1 MPQGFQQNKKF
12 YYHEVYLFSFR
23 VCAGA
28 YRQTFSHNHRTS
40 AMNIHEYQGKGIL
53 KQFGVA
59 VPKGIV
65 AFSAEEAKQA
75 AIQLFEEQSSPVVVV
90 KAQIHAGGRGK
101 AGGVKLA
108 KSPEEVFEIA
118 QKMLGA
124 TLVTHQTGP
133 EGKEVR
139 RLLVEEGMNIDKEF
153 YLGITL
159 DRATSSNVLMV
170 STEGG
175 MEIEKVAEET
185 PEKLL
190 KIHVDPVYG
199 MQGFQAREAAFF
211 LGLQGEQFRNAVKF
225 IEALY
230 NAYTSI
236 DASLAEIN
244 PLVIT
249 KEGRVLALDAKI
261 NFDDNALYR
270 HKEYLEL
277 RDITEEDPLEHEA
290 SKSNLNYVRLDGNV
304 GCMVNGAGLAMG
316 TMDLIQLAGGRPA
329 NFLDVGGGASP
340 KTVEEGFKIILG
352 DKNVKA
358 ILVNVFG
365 GIVRCDRVAG
375 GIIQAARNIDIH
387 LPVIVRLE
395 GTNAEAAQKMLDE
408 SGLNLISATGL
419 RDAAQKVQQALAS
432 A

>member
-1 MPQGFQQNKKF
+1 
-12 YYHEVYLFSFR
+12 
-23 VCAGA
+23 
-28 YRQTFSHNHRTS
+28 
-40 AMNIHEYQGKGIL
+40 MNIHEYQGKDIL
-53 KQFGVA
+53 RKFGVA

-65 AFSAEEAKQA
+65 AYSPDEAKQA
-75 AIQLFEEQSSPVVVV
+75 AEQLFEELGCPVVVV

-108 KSPEEVFEIA
+108 KSSAEAHEIA
-118 QKMLGA
+118 QQMIGL

-139 RLLVEEGMNIDKEF
+139 RLLVEEGMNIEKEF
-153 YLGITL
+153 YVGITL
-159 DRATSSNVLMV
+159 DRSTSKNVLMI

-175 MEIEKVAEET
+175 MEIEKVAEES
-185 PEKLL
+185 PERLL
-190 KIHVDPVYG
+190 KIQIDPLFG
-199 MQGFQAREAAFF
+199 IQGFQAREAAFF
-211 LGLQGEQFRNAVKF
+211 LQLKGEQFRNAVSF
-225 IEALY
+225 ITALY

-249 KEGRVLALDAKI
+249 KEGKVLALDAKI

-270 HKEYLEL
+270 HKDFLEL
-277 RDITEEDPLEHEA
+277 RDTHEEDPFEVEA

-316 TMDLIQLAGGRPA
+316 TMDIIQLAGGKPA
-329 NFLDVGGGASP
+329 NFLDVGGTASP
-340 KTVEEGFKIILG
+340 HTVEEGFKIILS

-358 ILVNVFG
+358 ILVNIFG
-365 GIVRCDRVAG
+365 GIVRCDRVAA
-375 GIIQAARNIDIH
+375 GIIEAAKKIGLH

-395 GTNAEAAQKMLDE
+395 GTNAPVAQKMLDE
-408 SGLNLISATGL
+408 SGLNLIAAKGL
-419 RDAAQKVQQALAS
+419 RDAAQKVQEALAAS
-432 A
+432 

>member
-1 MPQGFQQNKKF
+1 
-12 YYHEVYLFSFR
+12 
-23 VCAGA
+23 
-28 YRQTFSHNHRTS
+28 
-40 AMNIHEYQGKGIL
+40 MNIHEYQGKDIL
-53 KQFGVA
+53 RKFGVA

-65 AFSAEEAKQA
+65 AYSAEEAKQA
-75 AIQLFEEQSSPVVVV
+75 AEQLFEEQSSPVVVV

-108 KSPEEVFEIA
+108 KSPEEAYDIA
-118 QKMLGA
+118 SQMIGT

-139 RLLVEEGMNIDKEF
+139 RLLVEEGMNIDREF
-153 YLGITL
+153 YVGITL
-159 DRATSSNVLMV
+159 DRATSQNVLMI

-185 PEKLL
+185 PERLL
-190 KIHVDPVYG
+190 KIQVDPLFG
-199 MQGFQAREAAFF
+199 LQGFQARQAAFF
-211 LGLQGEQFRNAVKF
+211 LGLEGEQFRNAVSF
-225 IEALY
+225 IGALY
-230 NAYTSI
+230 KAYTSI
-236 DASLAEIN
+236 DAALAEIN
-244 PLVIT
+244 PLVVT

-261 NFDDNALYR
+261 NFDSNALYR
-270 HKEYLEL
+270 HKDFLEL
-277 RDITEEDPLEHEA
+277 RDISEEDPFEVEA

-316 TMDLIQLAGGRPA
+316 TMDMIQLAGGRPA

-340 KTVEEGFKIILG
+340 QTVEEGFKIILS

-358 ILVNVFG
+358 ILVNIFG

-375 GIIQAARNIDIH
+375 GIIEAAKKIGLN

-395 GTNAEAAQKMLDE
+395 GTNADIAQKMLDD
-408 SGLNLISATGL
+408 SGLNLIAADGL
-419 RDAAQKVQQALAS
+419 KDAAQKVTEALS

>member
-1 MPQGFQQNKKF
+1 
-12 YYHEVYLFSFR
+12 
-23 VCAGA
+23 
-28 YRQTFSHNHRTS
+28 
-40 AMNIHEYQGKGIL
+40 MNIHEYQGKDIL
-53 KQFGVA
+53 RKFGVA

-65 AFSAEEAKQA
+65 AFSPEEVRSAAE
-75 AIQLFEEQSSPVVVV
+75 QLFEEQCCQVVVV

-108 KSPEEVFEIA
+108 KSPEEAFSIA
-118 QKMLGA
+118 SQMIGM

-139 RLLVEEGMNIDKEF
+139 RLLVEEGMNIEKEF
-153 YLGITL
+153 YVGITL
-159 DRATSSNVLMV
+159 DRSTSRNVLMV

-185 PEKLL
+185 PERLL
-190 KIHVDPVYG
+190 KIQIDPLFG
-199 MQGFQAREAAFF
+199 IQGFQARQAAFF
-211 LGLQGEQFRNAVKF
+211 LQLEGEQFRNAVSF
-225 IEALY
+225 ITALY

-244 PLVIT
+244 PLVVT

-261 NFDDNALYR
+261 NFDDNALFR
-270 HKEYLEL
+270 HKDFLEL
-277 RDITEEDPLEHEA
+277 RDIHEEDPLEVEA
-290 SKSNLNYVRLDGNV
+290 SKSNLNYVKLDGNV
-304 GCMVNGAGLAMG
+304 GCMVNGAGLAMA
-316 TMDLIQLAGGRPA
+316 TMDIIQLAGGKPA

-358 ILVNVFG
+358 ILVNIFG

-375 GIIQAARNIDIH
+375 GIIEAAKKVDLH

-395 GTNAEAAQKMLDE
+395 GTNASIAQKMLDE
-408 SGLNLISATGL
+408 SGLNLISANGL
-419 RDAAQKVQQALAS
+419 KDASRKVHEALSAS
-432 A
+432 

>member
-1 MPQGFQQNKKF
+1 
-12 YYHEVYLFSFR
+12 
-23 VCAGA
+23 
-28 YRQTFSHNHRTS
+28 
-40 AMNIHEYQGKGIL
+40 MNIHEYQGKHIL
-53 KQFGVA
+53 KEFGVA

-75 AIQLFEEQSSPVVVV
+75 AKELFEDHTRTVVVV

-108 KSPEEVFEIA
+108 KSPEEAFLIA
-118 QKMLGA
+118 QKMIGT

-133 EGKEVR
+133 EGKEVHR
-139 RLLVEEGMNIDKEF
+139 VLIEEGMNIEKEF
-153 YLGITL
+153 YVGITL
-159 DRATSSNVLMV
+159 DRATSRNVLMI

-190 KIHVDPVYG
+190 KIQIDPIYG
-199 MQGFQAREAAFF
+199 LQGFQAREAVFF
-211 LGLQGEQFRNAVKF
+211 LGLEGDQFRNAVKF

-230 NAYTSI
+230 HAYTTI

-244 PLVIT
+244 PLVVT
-249 KEGRVLALDAKI
+249 REGRVLALDAKI
-261 NFDDNALYR
+261 NFDDNALFR
-270 HKEYLEL
+270 HKEYKEL
-277 RDITEEDPLEHEA
+277 RDESEEDPLEVLA
-290 SKSNLNYVRLDGNV
+290 SHSNLNYVRLDGNV

-316 TMDLIQLAGGRPA
+316 TMDLIQLAGGKPA
-329 NFLDVGGGASP
+329 NFLDVGGSASP
-340 KTVEEGFKIILG
+340 KTVEEGFKIILS

-375 GIIQAARNIDIH
+375 GIIQAAKNIDLS

-395 GTNAEAAQKMLDE
+395 GTNAPAAQKMLDE
-408 SGLNLISATGL
+408 SGLNLISANGL
-419 RDAAQKVQQALAS
+419 KDAAEKVHRALEMA
-432 A
+432 

>member
-1 MPQGFQQNKKF
+1 
-12 YYHEVYLFSFR
+12 
-23 VCAGA
+23 
-28 YRQTFSHNHRTS
+28 
-40 AMNIHEYQGKGIL
+40 MNIHEYQGKDIL
-53 KQFGVA
+53 RKFGVA

-65 AFSAEEAKQA
+65 AHSPEEAKQA
-75 AIQLFEEQSSPVVVV
+75 AEQLFEEQSSPVVVV

-108 KSPEEVFEIA
+108 KSPEEAYEIA
-118 QKMLGA
+118 SQMIGT

-139 RLLVEEGMNIDKEF
+139 RLLVEEGMNIDREF
-153 YLGITL
+153 YVGITL
-159 DRATSSNVLMV
+159 DRATSQNVLMI

-185 PEKLL
+185 PDRLL
-190 KIHVDPVYG
+190 KIQVDPLFG
-199 MQGFQAREAAFF
+199 LQGFQAREAAFF
-211 LGLQGEQFRNAVKF
+211 LGLEGEQFRSAVSF
-225 IEALY
+225 IMSLY
-230 NAYTSI
+230 KAYTSI
-236 DASLAEIN
+236 DAALAEIN
-244 PLVIT
+244 PLVVT

-261 NFDDNALYR
+261 NFDSNALYR
-270 HKEYLEL
+270 HKDFLEL
-277 RDITEEDPLEHEA
+277 RDITEEDPFEVEA

-316 TMDLIQLAGGRPA
+316 TMDIIQLAGGKPA

-340 KTVEEGFKIILG
+340 QTVEEGFKIILS

-358 ILVNVFG
+358 ILVNIFG

-375 GIIQAARNIDIH
+375 GIIEAAKKIGLN

-395 GTNAEAAQKMLDE
+395 GTNADIAQKMLDE
-408 SGLNLISATGL
+408 SGLNLIAADGL
-419 RDAAQKVQQALAS
+419 KDAARKVTEALS

>member
-1 MPQGFQQNKKF
+1 
-12 YYHEVYLFSFR
+12 
-23 VCAGA
+23 
-28 YRQTFSHNHRTS
+28 
-40 AMNIHEYQGKGIL
+40 MNIHEYQGKDIL
-53 KQFGVA
+53 RRFGVS

-75 AIQLFEEQSSPVVVV
+75 AEQLFEEQGCSVVVV

-108 KSPEEVFEIA
+108 KSPEEALEIA
-118 QKMLGA
+118 RQMLGA

-139 RLLVEEGMNIDKEF
+139 RLLVEEGMNIEKEF
-153 YLGITL
+153 YVGVTL
-159 DRATSSNVLMV
+159 DRATSNNVLMV

-190 KIHVDPVYG
+190 KIQIHPLQG
-199 MQGFQAREAAFF
+199 LQGFQARQAAFF
-211 LGLQGEQFRNAVKF
+211 LGLEGEKLKNAVKF
-225 IEALY
+225 VTALY
-230 NAYTSI
+230 EAYTAI

-244 PLVIT
+244 PLVVIT
-249 KEGRVLALDAKI
+249 REGRVLALDAKI
-261 NFDDNALYR
+261 NFDSNALFR
-270 HKEYLEL
+270 HKDYLEL
-277 RDITEEDPLEHEA
+277 RDISEEDPFEVEA

-304 GCMVNGAGLAMG
+304 GCMVNGAGLAMA
-316 TMDLIQLAGGRPA
+316 TMDMIQLAGGKPA

-340 KTVEEGFKIILG
+340 ETVEEGFKIIMS

-358 ILVNVFG
+358 ILINIFG

-375 GIIQAARNIDIH
+375 GVMEAAKKVGLN

-395 GTNAEAAQKMLDE
+395 GTNAEVAQKMLDE
-408 SGLNLISATGL
+408 SGLNLIAANGL
-419 RDAAQKVQQALAS
+419 RDAAQKVNEALAG
-432 A
+432 

>member
-1 MPQGFQQNKKF
+1 
-12 YYHEVYLFSFR
+12 
-23 VCAGA
+23 
-28 YRQTFSHNHRTS
+28 
-40 AMNIHEYQGKGIL
+40 MNIHEYQGKDIL
-53 KQFGVA
+53 RKFGVA

-65 AFSAEEAKQA
+65 AYSAEEAKQA
-75 AIQLFEEQSSPVVVV
+75 AEQLFAEQDSPVVVI

-108 KSPEEVFEIA
+108 KSPEEAHEIA
-118 QKMLGA
+118 SQMLGT

-139 RLLVEEGMNIDKEF
+139 RLLVEEGMNIDREF
-153 YLGITL
+153 YVGITL
-159 DRATSSNVLMV
+159 DRATSNNVLMI

-185 PEKLL
+185 PELLL
-190 KIHVDPVYG
+190 KIQVDARFG
-199 MQGFQAREAAFF
+199 LQGFQAREAAFF
-211 LGLQGEQFRNAVKF
+211 LGLEGEQFRNAVSF
-225 IEALY
+225 ITALY

-236 DASLAEIN
+236 DAALAEIN
-244 PLVIT
+244 PLVVT

-261 NFDDNALYR
+261 NFDSNALYR
-270 HKEYLEL
+270 HKDFIEL
-277 RDITEEDPLEHEA
+277 RDISEEDPFEVEA

-304 GCMVNGAGLAMG
+304 GCMVNGAGLAMA
-316 TMDLIQLAGGRPA
+316 TMDMIQLAGGRPA

-340 KTVEEGFKIILG
+340 QTVEEGFKIILS

-358 ILVNVFG
+358 ILVNIFG

-375 GIIQAARNIDIH
+375 GIIEAARKIGLN

-395 GTNAEAAQKMLDE
+395 GTNADIAQKMLDE
-408 SGLNLISATGL
+408 SGLNLIAADGL
-419 RDAAQKVQQALAS
+419 KDAAQKVNQALS

>member
-1 MPQGFQQNKKF
+1 
-12 YYHEVYLFSFR
+12 
-23 VCAGA
+23 
-28 YRQTFSHNHRTS
+28 
-40 AMNIHEYQGKGIL
+40 MNIHEYQGKDIL
-53 KQFGVA
+53 RKFGVA

-65 AFSAEEAKQA
+65 AYSPDEAKQA
-75 AIQLFEEQSSPVVVV
+75 AEQLFEELGCPVVVV

-108 KSPEEVFEIA
+108 KSSAEAHEIA
-118 QKMLGA
+118 QQMIGL

-139 RLLVEEGMNIDKEF
+139 RLLVEEGMNIEKEF
-153 YLGITL
+153 YVGITL
-159 DRATSSNVLMV
+159 DRSTSKNVLMI

-175 MEIEKVAEET
+175 MEIEKVAEES
-185 PEKLL
+185 PERLL
-190 KIHVDPVYG
+190 KIQIDPLFG
-199 MQGFQAREAAFF
+199 IQGFQAREAAFF
-211 LGLQGEQFRNAVKF
+211 LQLKGEQFRNAVSF
-225 IEALY
+225 ITALY

-249 KEGRVLALDAKI
+249 KEGKVLALDAKI

-270 HKEYLEL
+270 HKDFLEL
-277 RDITEEDPLEHEA
+277 RDTHEEDPFEVEA

-316 TMDLIQLAGGRPA
+316 TMDIIQLAGGKPA
-329 NFLDVGGGASP
+329 NFLDVGGSASP
-340 KTVEEGFKIILG
+340 QTVEEGFKIILS

-358 ILVNVFG
+358 ILVNIFG
-365 GIVRCDRVAG
+365 GIVRCDRVAA
-375 GIIQAARNIDIH
+375 GIIEAAKKIGLH

-395 GTNAEAAQKMLDE
+395 GTNAPVAQKMLDE
-408 SGLNLISATGL
+408 SGLNLIAAKGL
-419 RDAAQKVQQALAS
+419 RDAAQKVQEALAAS
-432 A
+432 

>member
-1 MPQGFQQNKKF
+1 
-12 YYHEVYLFSFR
+12 
-23 VCAGA
+23 
-28 YRQTFSHNHRTS
+28 
-40 AMNIHEYQGKGIL
+40 MNIHEYQGKDIL
-53 KQFGVA
+53 RKFGVT

-65 AFSAEEAKQA
+65 AHSPEEAKQA
-75 AIQLFEEQSSPVVVV
+75 AEQLFEEQTSPVVVV

-108 KSPEEVFEIA
+108 KSPEEAYEIA
-118 QKMLGA
+118 SQMIGT

-139 RLLVEEGMNIDKEF
+139 RLLVEEGMNIDREF
-153 YLGITL
+153 YVGITL
-159 DRATSSNVLMV
+159 DRATSQNVLMI

-185 PEKLL
+185 PERLL
-190 KIHVDPVYG
+190 KIQVDPLFG
-199 MQGFQAREAAFF
+199 LQGFQAREAAFF
-211 LGLQGEQFRNAVKF
+211 LGLEGEQFRSAVSF
-225 IEALY
+225 IMSLY
-230 NAYTSI
+230 KAYTSI
-236 DASLAEIN
+236 DAALAEIN
-244 PLVIT
+244 PLVVT

-261 NFDDNALYR
+261 NFDSNALYR
-270 HKEYLEL
+270 HKDFLEL
-277 RDITEEDPLEHEA
+277 RDITEEDPFEVEA

-316 TMDLIQLAGGRPA
+316 TMDIIQLAGGKPA

-340 KTVEEGFKIILG
+340 QTVEEGFKIILS

-358 ILVNVFG
+358 ILVNIFG

-375 GIIQAARNIDIH
+375 GIIEAAKKIGLN

-395 GTNAEAAQKMLDE
+395 GTNADIAQKMLDE
-408 SGLNLISATGL
+408 SGLNLIAADGL
-419 RDAAQKVQQALAS
+419 KDAAQKVTEALS

>member
-1 MPQGFQQNKKF
+1 
-12 YYHEVYLFSFR
+12 
-23 VCAGA
+23 
-28 YRQTFSHNHRTS
+28 
-40 AMNIHEYQGKGIL
+40 MNIHEYQGKDIL
-53 KQFGVA
+53 RKFGVA

-65 AFSAEEAKQA
+65 AFSPEEAKQA
-75 AIQLFEEQSSPVVVV
+75 AIQLFEEQNSPVVVI

-108 KSPEEVFEIA
+108 KSPEEVFDIA
-118 QKMLGA
+118 QQMLGI

-153 YLGITL
+153 YVGITL
-159 DRATSSNVLMV
+159 DRSTSQNVLMV

-190 KIHVDPVYG
+190 KIQVNPLFG
-199 MQGFQAREAAFF
+199 LQAFQARQAAFF
-211 LGLQGEQFRNAVKF
+211 LELEGEQFKNTVKF
-225 IEALY
+225 ITALY

-236 DASLAEIN
+236 DAAIAEIN
-244 PLVIT
+244 PLVVT

-261 NFDDNALYR
+261 NFDSNALFR
-270 HKEYLEL
+270 HKDFLEL
-277 RDITEEDPLEHEA
+277 RDISEEDPFEVEA

-316 TMDLIQLAGGRPA
+316 TMDMIQLAGGRPA

-340 KTVEEGFKIILG
+340 QTVEEGFKIILS

-358 ILVNVFG
+358 ILVNIFG

-375 GIIQAARNIDIH
+375 GIIEAAKKVDLH

-395 GTNAEAAQKMLDE
+395 GTNASIAQKMLDE
-408 SGLNLISATGL
+408 SGLNLIAAKGL
-419 RDAAQKVQQALAS
+419 HDAAKKVHEALEPA
-432 A
+432 

>member
-1 MPQGFQQNKKF
+1 
-12 YYHEVYLFSFR
+12 
-23 VCAGA
+23 
-28 YRQTFSHNHRTS
+28 
-40 AMNIHEYQGKGIL
+40 MNIHEYQGKDIL
-53 KQFGVA
+53 RKFGVA

-65 AFSAEEAKQA
+65 AHSPEEAKQA
-75 AIQLFEEQSSPVVVV
+75 AEQLFEEQTSPVVVV

-108 KSPEEVFEIA
+108 KSPEEAYEIA
-118 QKMLGA
+118 SQMIGT

-139 RLLVEEGMNIDKEF
+139 RLLVEEGMNIDREF
-153 YLGITL
+153 YVGITL
-159 DRATSSNVLMV
+159 DRATSQNVLMI

-185 PEKLL
+185 PERLL
-190 KIHVDPVYG
+190 KIQVDPLFG
-199 MQGFQAREAAFF
+199 LQGFQAREAAFF
-211 LGLQGEQFRNAVKF
+211 LGLEGDQFRSAVSF
-225 IEALY
+225 IISLY
-230 NAYTSI
+230 KAYTAI
-236 DASLAEIN
+236 DAALAEIN
-244 PLVIT
+244 PLVVT

-261 NFDDNALYR
+261 NFDSNALYR
-270 HKEYLEL
+270 HKDFLEL
-277 RDITEEDPLEHEA
+277 RDITEEDPFEVEA

-316 TMDLIQLAGGRPA
+316 TMDMIQLAGGRPA

-340 KTVEEGFKIILG
+340 QTVEEGFKIILS

-358 ILVNVFG
+358 ILVNIFG

-375 GIIQAARNIDIH
+375 GIIEAAKKIGLN

-395 GTNAEAAQKMLDE
+395 GTNADIAQKMLDE
-408 SGLNLISATGL
+408 SGLNLIAADGL
-419 RDAAQKVQQALAS
+419 KDAAQKVTEALS

>member
-1 MPQGFQQNKKF
+1 
-12 YYHEVYLFSFR
+12 
-23 VCAGA
+23 
-28 YRQTFSHNHRTS
+28 
-40 AMNIHEYQGKGIL
+40 MNIHEYQGKDIL
-53 KQFGVA
+53 RKFGVS

-65 AFSAEEAKQA
+65 AFSPEEAKQA
-75 AIQLFEEQSSPVVVV
+75 AIELFEEQSSPVVVI

-108 KSPEEVFEIA
+108 KSPDEAFEIA
-118 QKMLGA
+118 RQMIGT

-139 RLLVEEGMNIDKEF
+139 RLLVEEGMNIDREF
-153 YLGITL
+153 YVGITL
-159 DRATSSNVLMV
+159 DRSTSQNVLMV

-190 KIHVDPVYG
+190 KLQVDPLYG
-199 MQGFQAREAAFF
+199 LQGFQAREAAFF
-211 LGLQGEQFRNAVKF
+211 LGLEGEQFRNAVSF
-225 IEALY
+225 VIALY
-230 NAYTSI
+230 KAYMAI

-244 PLVIT
+244 PLVVT

-261 NFDDNALYR
+261 NFDDNALFR
-270 HKEYLEL
+270 HKEFLEL
-277 RDITEEDPLEHEA
+277 RDISEEDPFEVEA

-316 TMDLIQLAGGRPA
+316 TMDMIQLAGGRPA

-340 KTVEEGFKIILG
+340 QTVEEGFKIIMS
-352 DKNVKA
+352 DKNVRA
-358 ILVNVFG
+358 ILVNIFG

-375 GIIQAARNIDIH
+375 GIIEAAKKIDLN

-395 GTNAEAAQKMLDE
+395 GTNAEIAQKMLDE
-408 SGLNLISATGL
+408 SGLNLIAATGL
-419 RDAAQKVQQALAS
+419 HDAAAKVNQALAS
-432 A
+432 